1 MRAVIGNEVVELADH
16 HDQPGLVLV
25 QVETSARA
33 VWPAL
38 EEPRGQQTYRSLQAH
53 AELLRNRVVRFS
65 TIALRDGSAAALEQ
79 TRGVLRRGRPPTL
92 RLECATF
99 TGRVRQGDG
108 WAPGA
113 RVAGVS
119 PTHPSDTELVL
130 TRPELLVPVPD
141 AVPSN
146 LAAVVLYG
154 SMAMYAAATARRQ
167 TTGPVGVLGSNA
179 VAYLAASALLAEGV
193 PLALQPGESPE
204 ISRLQPPDGLSGS
217 GPPPSAEVWIDS
229 RAPGAAVVSR
239 PASGVIGLQIS
250 EAEVARRWP
259 QAERRYAADV
269 DDMLRDPNRIVDLFY
284 DDGPVDW
291 PEWMNERYRRAF
303 ISLAAEGRAV
313 TGHPLTTTEV
323 RTSHT
328 PEGLAAA
335 VAAARAGSGIML
347 TSFPPD
353 SRRVRRRLV
362 VCAAPSAAARGISV
376 IGAGDWTRG
385 ALLESILRRDDVTLR
400 GFCDRRPEAL
410 HLARHTLPF
419 QYATTHYEELL
430 SDDDTDLIVVAT
442 YHGYHSA
449 LATQALEAG
458 KHCFVEKPPVVDS
471 EQLRDLFAAAKS
483 SDRFLYV
490 GFNRRFAPATER
502 LVRHL
507 RASPGPTMVDIVVHG
522 IPLPPN
528 HWYYW
533 PSNGNRIISNVCHF
547 IDYTLHLTLGERPV
561 RISACPTELG
571 RADRQITITM
581 AFAEGSTA
589 AITYSNRGSDRGS
602 IYFQSY
608 QVMKEDL
615 TARIDDFKRLDVWR
629 AGKRV
634 ERWHGQLDLGH
645 HRQMA
650 VVADA
655 LANQGASPVP
665 LVTAELTARVVLAA
679 ARAAEQQTTI
689 ELDLEVPALTPGSL
703 RSGQSRLPRKG

>member
-1 MRAVIGNEVVELADH
+1 MRAVIDNQVVEVADH
-16 HDQPGLVLV
+16 RDQPGLVLV
-25 QVETSARA
+25 EVATSARA
-33 VWPAL
+33 VWPVL
-38 EEPRGQQTYRSLQAH
+38 QEPGGQRTYRSLQAH
-53 AELLRNRVVRFS
+53 AELLRNRLVRLPM
-65 TIALRDGSAAALEQ
+65 IALRYGPVAALER
-79 TRGVLRRGRPPTL
+79 TRDVLRRGRPPML
-92 RLECATF
+92 SLECASF
-99 TGRVRQGDG
+99 AGVVLQGDG
-108 WAPGA
+108 WAPGT

-141 AVPSN
+141 AVPSD

-154 SMAMYAAATARRQ
+154 SMAMYAVATARRL
-167 TTGPVGVLGSNA
+167 TAGPVGVLGSNA
-179 VAYLAASALLAEGV
+179 VAYLAASALLGDGV
-193 PLALQPGESPE
+193 QLALRPGESPE
-204 ISRLQPPDGLSGS
+204 PSRLQAARGAAAWTAAS
-217 GPPPSAEVWIDS
+217 SAEVWIDTRGPS
-229 RAPGAAVVSR
+229 AAAEGP
-239 PASGVIGLQIS
+239 PASGVIGLQIP
-250 EAEVARRWP
+250 EAEIARRWP
-259 QAERRYAADV
+259 QAEQRYTAEV
-269 DDMLRDPNRIVDLFY
+269 DQMLRDPERIVDLFY
-284 DDGPVDW
+284 DDGPLDL
-291 PEWMNERYRRAF
+291 PEWMGAQYRQAF
-303 ISLAAEGRAV
+303 IALAADGRAT
-313 TGHPLTTTEV
+313 TGHPLTSTDL

-328 PEGLAAA
+328 PDGFLAALE
-335 VAAARAGSGIML
+335 AARTGSGIML
-347 TSFPPD
+347 TSF
-353 SRRVRRRLV
+353 SAECRVERRRLV
-362 VCAAPSAAARGISV
+362 VGPAASPSARGISV

-385 ALLESILRRDDVTLR
+385 DLLESILRRDDVTLR

-430 SDDDTDLIVVAT
+430 SDDATDMIVVAT

-449 LATQALEAG
+449 LAIEALQAG

-471 EQLRDLFAAAKS
+471 EQLRALFEVARS
-483 SDRFLYV
+483 SDRFLHV

-502 LVRHL
+502 LVHHL
-507 RASPGPTMVDIVVHG
+507 RQSPGPTMVDIVVHG

-561 RISACPTELG
+561 RISACATSLG

-581 AFAEGSTA
+581 GFAEGSTA

-629 AGKRV
+629 AGKHLD
-634 ERWHGQLDLGH
+634 RWRGQVDLGH
-645 HRQMA
+645 RRQMV

-655 LANQGASPVP
+655 LAAQRPAPVP
-665 LVTAELTARVVLAA
+665 LDTAELTARAVLAA
-679 ARAAEQQTTI
+679 ARAAEEEVTI
-689 ELDLEVPALTPGSL
+689 EFDVAAPALAPG
-703 RSGQSRLPRKG
+703 P